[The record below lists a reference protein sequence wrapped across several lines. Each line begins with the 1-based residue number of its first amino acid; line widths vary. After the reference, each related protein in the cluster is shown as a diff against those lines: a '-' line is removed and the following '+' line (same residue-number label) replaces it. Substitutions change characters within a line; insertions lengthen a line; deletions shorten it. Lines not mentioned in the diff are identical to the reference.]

1 MTIKTWQER
10 LEESAHR
17 LPSGALHTSVEEIE
31 DAMQAE
37 IDELRERLEAWEKQ
51 EPVLFYSPKSD
62 SLILERHHEGAT
74 NKVICATARTV
85 EFCKPLIAKPKEQ
98 HDRQRTT

>member
-37 IDELRERLEAWEKQ
+37 IDELRAGLEAWEKQ
-51 EPVLFYSPKSD
+51 EPVGWKHKDNHVQMNSEHLSKRHADEYSVHKD
-62 SLILERHHEGAT
+62 WTCLIE
-74 NKVICATARTV
+74 
-85 EFCKPLIAKPKEQ
+85 KPKEQ
-98 HDRQRTT
+98 HD